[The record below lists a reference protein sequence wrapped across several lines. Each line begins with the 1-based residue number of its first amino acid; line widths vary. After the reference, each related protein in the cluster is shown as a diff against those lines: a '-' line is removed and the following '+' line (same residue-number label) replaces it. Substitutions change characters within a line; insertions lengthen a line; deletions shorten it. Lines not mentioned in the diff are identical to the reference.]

1 MMKLWWAQV
10 LAVIRLEMKKTF
22 FARRGLWIYVLA
34 LLPLLLFVVQAV
46 IVSHQQA
53 QNQEMLS
60 RSERPLSYQDLNSV
74 KPGMTRDEVVTR
86 LGKPPLRFHW
96 SQRKP
101 ILLTTAVTGTG
112 GLGTPVDLSPAYNRN
127 GIYTDGTHFDGDGLD
142 GIGYAFSAN
151 LLTPNRI
158 LDGVQ
163 FNFGPA
169 NQPNAVHGDEHEI
182 KLPAGQFA
190 ALQLLATGVEGS
202 APNQPITV
210 TYTDGSNSTFT
221 QNFSDW
227 CSCSPNSGE
236 QLGETLAVVMPY
248 RISSSGT
255 QDDRPFYLYGYS
267 FALNRARNVQS
278 MTLPNNRNVVVLA
291 ATLTTQRQGT
301 RAGSHRR
308 VHFAE
313 VPRESYQYS
322 DGSNTLSVE
331 FEDEKAVAIHIRDG
345 YSQPENS
352 MIFAGVF
359 QFFYLRLAIF
369 FGCLGIF
376 MNLFRGEILDKS
388 LHFYFLAPI
397 RRDVLM
403 VGKFLAGLLATCT
416 IFVTSELL
424 QLVVFNWQLSPAAR
438 ELYLYH
444 NHGLA
449 QGAAYLGVTALAC
462 LGYGAFFLAAGM
474 LFRNPILPAAAILLW
489 EAANPFLPALLKKFS
504 VIYYLKSLCPVE
516 IPSPPG
522 TPPLMALLVSNPEPV
537 SAPVAILG
545 IVAVALLV
553 LYISS
558 FQVRRMEINYTSE

>member
-1 MMKLWWAQV
+1 MTKLWWAQV
-10 LAVIRLEMKKTF
+10 KAVVRLEMKKTF

-34 LLPLLLFVVQAV
+34 LLPLLLFIAHAA
-46 IVSHQQA
+46 IVSREQG
-53 QNQEMLS
+53 QNREMA
-60 RSERPLSYQDLNSV
+60 RQSERALSYQDLTAI
-74 KPGMTRDEVVTR
+74 KTGMTRAEVVAL

-96 SQRKP
+96 NQRGP
-101 ILLTTAVTGTG
+101 IRLTNAVSGTG
-112 GLGTPVDLSPAYNRN
+112 GVGTPVDLSAAYNLT
-127 GIYTDGTHFDGDGLD
+127 GIYTDGTTYNGVGLD
-142 GIGYAFSAN
+142 GIGYAFSSN

-169 NQPNAVHGDEHEI
+169 NQPNAVHGDGHEI

-190 ALQLLATGVEGS
+190 GLQLLATGVEGS
-202 APNQPITV
+202 ALDQPITV

-227 CSCSPNSGE
+227 CSCSTNSGE
-236 QLGETLAVVMPY
+236 QTGETLAVVMPY

-255 QDDRPFYLYGYS
+255 QDYRPFYLYGYS
-267 FALNRARNVQS
+267 FALNHAKTAQS
-278 MTLPNNRNVVVLA
+278 LILPNTRNVVVLA
-291 ATLTTQRQGT
+291 ATLTTQGQGAK
-301 RAGSHRR
+301 AGSHGRL
-308 VHFAE
+308 HFAE
-313 VPRESYQYS
+313 VPHESYQYS
-322 DGSNTLSVE
+322 DGSNTLTVE
-331 FEDEKAVAIHIRDG
+331 FEDGKAVAINIREG
-345 YSQPENS
+345 YSVPQDSEV
-352 MIFAGVF
+352 FAGVF

-424 QLVVFNWQLSPAAR
+424 QLVVFNWQFSPAAR

-449 QGAAYLGVTALAC
+449 QAAAYLGVTALAC

-474 LFRNPILPAAAILLW
+474 LFRNPILPAAAILVW

-516 IPSPPG
+516 IPTPPG
-522 TPPLMALLVSNPEPV
+522 TPPLMALLVSNPDPV
-537 SAPVAILG
+537 STPVAILG

-553 LYISS
+553 LYVAS